1 MAATI
6 TWLPARAA
14 RVAKAQ
20 ADPRTLGSAIRIFT
34 AHLGALPVALTD
46 LTQATTNGLGH
57 NAGPFIAH
65 DHSVRRGPR
74 VSTLE
79 RWCPQGPPQLRAG
92 LNCSV

>member
-34 AHLGALPVALTD
+34 AHMGAPARGPDRPDQKTTGPASIARGPELLGLISLDQVLDPDRINLPVTVAD
-46 LTQATTNGLGH
+46 DR
-57 NAGPFIAH
+57 I
-65 DHSVRRGPR
+65 
-74 VSTLE
+74 
-79 RWCPQGPPQLRAG
+79 
-92 LNCSV
+92 